1 MGILQRLRGI
11 PRPVSVLIGLALV
24 ALVGFL
30 DFLTPAEISFS
41 IFYLIPVSFAALAA
55 GRLVAFPICFLCAIV
70 WLRADLY
77 SGAHYSHWLTP
88 YWNAGMRLGYFTL
101 HATLLSILLDRI
113 EYESLLA
120 RQDPLT
126 GASNWRHFEEYAFR
140 ELARARRE
148 QHPITVAY
156 MDLDN
161 FKSVNDTLGH
171 DIGDDILCAVAKA
184 VTSHIRVTDML
195 ARVGGDEFA
204 IMLPGADYAAADA
217 VLRRLREMTQS
228 EIRRQ
233 GWPVTLSVGA
243 VTFTAIP
250 SGVDAMIR
258 QVDDLMYS
266 VKQQGKNNLKH
277 TQWPAAGGQVGAERA

>member
-1 MGILQRLRGI
+1 MEIHERLGRLPG
-11 PRPVSVLIGLALV
+11 PVSVLISLALV

-30 DFLTPAEISFS
+30 DFVTPAEISFS

-55 GRLVAFPICFLCAIV
+55 GRLVAFPICLLSAVV
-70 WLRADLY
+70 WLQADLY

-88 YWNAGMRLGYFTL
+88 YWNAGMRLGYFAL
-101 HATLLSILLDRI
+101 HATLLSILLERI
-113 EYESLLA
+113 EHESRLA

-126 GASNWRHFEEYAFR
+126 GASNWRHFQEYALR

-148 QHPITVAY
+148 QRPITVAY
-156 MDLDN
+156 IDLDT

-184 VTSHIRVTDML
+184 VTSHIRATDML

-204 IMLPGADYAAADA
+204 IMLPGADHASAGA

-228 EIRRQ
+228 EIRRH
-233 GWPVTLSVGA
+233 GWPVTMSVGA

-250 SGVDAMIR
+250 SGVDALIR

-266 VKQQGKNNLKH
+266 VKQEGKDNLKH
-277 TQWPAAGGQVGAERA
+277 TQWPAAGGHAGAGRT